1 MTNTVRDH
9 LRALAFLEGLTDTA
23 VHQLSRIVQPVE
35 YACDAVLFEEGEHRQ
50 LLALVVSGAVAIEKR
65 QNGRPIRLATLGP
78 GEAVGEGLLLDDSA
92 HGTSARAILPTA
104 AYVLTRDQVEGM
116 LKESPTLYAALVGR
130 AARAISQRLSAVDAT
145 LVGRGRSL
153 GFGGAR
159 TRTEHDLLGDRQVP
173 DDALYGVQTLRAVQN
188 FPISGLKP
196 LEPFVIAQVW
206 IKKAA
211 ALTHRETGRLDAQRA
226 DAIVRAADEVLA
238 GQHRDQF
245 VVDPYQAGAGTSH
258 NMNVNEVLANRANEL
273 LGGKRGEYKPVH
285 PNDHVNMAQ
294 STNDTIP
301 TNIRLSILSQLG
313 GLLSAFERL
322 RDAFAAK
329 GREFDD
335 IVKAGRTHLQDAM
348 PIRLGQEF
356 TAYAGSMDRNLRRIR
371 ETADYLRDL
380 GIGGSAVGTG
390 VTVEPEYP
398 ALMNKHLEAITGLDL
413 RIGTDRIQLMQSMGD
428 AAAFSAALR
437 VLAVDLSKIA
447 SDLRLMVMGPRTGI
461 DEIKLPA
468 VQPGSSI
475 MPGKINPSIP
485 EMVNQV
491 CFQVMGLDT
500 TVSIAAEHGQLEL
513 NVMMPVIAHN
523 ILLAMRILT
532 NTATVFTE
540 KCVVGIEANRE
551 MLAYWVERS
560 AALATALMP
569 HIGYAK
575 AAELSK
581 QSVKEGVLVRDMVKR
596 DKLLPAE
603 EIDDVLDLRKMT
615 EIGVPGGAHGMVAG
629 G

>member
-1 MTNTVRDH
+1 MAD
-9 LRALAFLEGLTDTA
+9 AFRT
-23 VHQLSRIVQPVE
+23 
-35 YACDAVLFEEGEHRQ
+35 
-50 LLALVVSGAVAIEKR
+50 EKD
-65 QNGRPIRLATLGP
+65 PLGP
-78 GEAVGEGLLLDDSA
+78 KQVAVE
-92 HGTSARAILPTA
+92 
-104 AYVLTRDQVEGM
+104 
-116 LKESPTLYAALVGR
+116 
-130 AARAISQRLSAVDAT
+130 
-145 LVGRGRSL
+145 
-153 GFGGAR
+153 
-159 TRTEHDLLGDRQVP
+159 
-173 DDALYGVQTLRAVQN
+173 ALYGVQTMRAREN
-188 FPISGLKP
+188 FPISGLRP
-196 LEPFVIAQVW
+196 LWPFVVAQVW

-211 ALTHRETGRLDAQRA
+211 ALTHKETGRLDGRLA
-226 DAIVRAADEVLA
+226 DAIVQAADEVLA
-238 GQHRDQF
+238 GQHVEQF
-245 VVDPYQAGAGTSH
+245 IVDPYQAGAGTSH

-273 LGGKRGEYKPVH
+273 LGGERGTYSPVH

-301 TNIRLSILSQLG
+301 TNIRLAALSQLDAFTG
-313 GLLSAFERL
+313 AFEAL
-322 RDAFAAK
+322 RDALAAK
-329 GREFDD
+329 GREFDH

-356 TAYAGSMDRNLRRIR
+356 NAYAGSIERGVRRVR
-371 ETADYLRDL
+371 EAADYLRDL

-390 VTVEPEYP
+390 VTVEREYP
-398 ALMNKHLEAITGLDL
+398 ALMNKYLREISGLEL
-413 RIGTDRIQLMQSMGD
+413 RIGNDRIQLMQSMGD
-428 AAAFSAALR
+428 AAGFSAAMR
-437 VLAVDLSKIA
+437 VLAIDLSKIA

-500 TVSIAAEHGQLEL
+500 TVAIAAEHGQLEL
-513 NVMMPVIAHN
+513 NVMMPVIAFN
-523 ILLAMRILT
+523 VLLSMRILSNAART
-532 NTATVFTE
+532 LAE
-540 KCVVGIEANRE
+540 RCVVGIEANE
-551 MLAYWVERS
+551 DMCAYWVERS

-596 DKLLPAE
+596 DKLLPAD

-615 EIGVPGGAHGMVAG
+615 EIGVPGGKHGMVAG

>member
-1 MTNTVRDH
+1 MTS
-9 LRALAFLEGLTDTA
+9 F
-23 VHQLSRIVQPVE
+23 
-35 YACDAVLFEEGEHRQ
+35 
-50 LLALVVSGAVAIEKR
+50 
-65 QNGRPIRLATLGP
+65 
-78 GEAVGEGLLLDDSA
+78 
-92 HGTSARAILPTA
+92 
-104 AYVLTRDQVEGM
+104 
-116 LKESPTLYAALVGR
+116 
-130 AARAISQRLSAVDAT
+130 
-145 LVGRGRSL
+145 
-153 GFGGAR
+153 
-159 TRTEHDLLGDRQVP
+159 RTEKDPLGEKQVP
-173 DDALYGVQTLRAVQN
+173 SDALYGVQTLRAVEN
-188 FPISGLKP
+188 FPISGLRP
-196 LEPFVIAQVW
+196 LEAFVLAQVW

-211 ALTHRETGRLDAQRA
+211 AQTHKKTGRLDAKLA
-226 DAIVRAADEVLA
+226 DAIVKAADEVIG

-301 TNIRLSILSQLG
+301 TNIRLSALSRLG
-313 GLLSAFERL
+313 PLVGAFNGL
-322 RDAFAAK
+322 RDALAAK
-329 GREFDD
+329 GRQFDH

-356 TAYAGSMDRNLRRIR
+356 TAYGISIDRATRRV
-371 ETADYLRDL
+371 EQAADYLRDL

-390 VTVEPEYP
+390 VTVEKEYP
-398 ALMNKHLEAITGLDL
+398 ALMIQNLKTISGLEL
-413 RIGTDRIQLMQSMGD
+413 REGKDRIQLMQSMGD
-428 AAAFSAALR
+428 AAAFSATLR
-437 VLAVDLSKIA
+437 GLAIDLSKIA

-491 CFQVMGLDT
+491 CFQVIGCDT
-500 TVSIAAEHGQLEL
+500 TVAIASEHGQLEL

-523 ILLAMRILT
+523 ILLSMQILT
-532 NTATVFTE
+532 SAATVLTE
-540 KCVVGIEANRE
+540 KTVKGIEANE
-551 MLAYWVERS
+551 AMCSYWVERS

-575 AAELSK
+575 AAEISK
-581 QSVKEGVLVRDMVKR
+581 ASVKEGVLIREMVQR
-596 DKLLPAE
+596 DKILPQE
-603 EIDDVLDLRKMT
+603 QIDDVLDLKKMT
-615 EIGVPGGAHGMVAG
+615 EIGVPGGKHGAVAAG
-629 G
+629 